1 MGNLAASL
9 IRFSI
14 TTGYRPVFNI
24 RQQSFIA
31 LSRGAEGMGNG
42 LYAAETREAS
52 LKYGPYRV
60 IYPVGIH
67 LK

>member
-1 MGNLAASL
+1 MGNLAASP

-31 LSRGAEGMGNG
+31 LSTGG
-42 LYAAETREAS
+42 
-52 LKYGPYRV
+52 
-60 IYPVGIH
+60 H
-67 LK
+67 LKGQVQSLAILNFVDTDKLVRLVY